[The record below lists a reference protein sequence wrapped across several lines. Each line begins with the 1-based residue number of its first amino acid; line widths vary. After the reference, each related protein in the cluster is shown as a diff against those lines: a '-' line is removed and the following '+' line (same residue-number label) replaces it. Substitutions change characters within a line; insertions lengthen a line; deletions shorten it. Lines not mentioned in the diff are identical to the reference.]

1 MGLSADYVERET
13 RPGPSRRS
21 AGRPGSIP
29 GIDVDVPHPTM
40 SVSARRR
47 SVRAGVAAALDGG
60 ADGFV
65 LSRKYSEMTL
75 DNLAAVG
82 DELTHRNLR

>member
-13 RPGPSRRS
+13 RRTVAALGGRSRVYPGLDVN
-21 AGRPGSIP
+21 IP
-29 GIDVDVPHPTM
+29 TPDHVRQCTPPD
-40 SVSARRR
+40 
-47 SVRAGVAAALDGG
+47 VRAGVAAPLDGG
-60 ADGFV
+60 AAGFV